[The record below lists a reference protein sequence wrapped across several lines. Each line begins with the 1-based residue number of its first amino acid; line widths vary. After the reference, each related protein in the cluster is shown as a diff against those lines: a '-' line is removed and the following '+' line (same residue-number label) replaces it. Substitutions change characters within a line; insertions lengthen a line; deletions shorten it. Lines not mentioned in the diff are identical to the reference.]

1 MISKINKIKNF
12 GIFQN
17 FSFDSS
23 ITSFGKYNLLYGWNG
38 SGKSTLSRLFRCFE
52 LKEKHEDYKNAEFEI
67 EDNTSIVY
75 DESFEKTPLLKVF
88 NTDFIN
94 DNLELELGKTKPII
108 WIGHGNKKLKDEITV
123 LNNTIQEKNEN
134 PQNGLIVKS
143 EKLKQNTIKR
153 YNTFTDIGREIKTQF
168 LGTMFASH
176 YVNYN
181 KANAEKLWSQID
193 KTQLESY
200 ILDETNIESSKSKIQ
215 IGNKKEKIDT
225 SLTPLS
231 FEKYNDL
238 RLIIR
243 ETIHKSITETVIIE
257 RLSKNE
263 DINEWV
269 KIGKELHEKH
279 NSNICE
285 YCGNIID
292 SERIDNLDKH
302 FSKAYENLMSEI
314 QVKLELLS
322 QYVIDKIEFDKSKLY
337 SSDYAKCDEIIT
349 QLNTKRTEIN
359 KQLVTYK
366 ELLQKKEKSPFSSV
380 GFEISYDTQPI
391 TQFNTLVNEFNDLLL
406 NHNKKIEEYDK
417 VANEARIL
425 LEMHFI
431 VSAAISKDLV
441 NTISE
446 IAGLTKETEEIESE
460 IENLTKQK
468 EEKERELANDR
479 LALDEINKNLER
491 FLGRNEIKLF
501 RIETGGYELKRSGRS
516 AKNLSEAEKT
526 AIALVYFIAKL
537 KENDNKIEDTI
548 VVLDDPISSF
558 DSNHL
563 FHANYFIKE
572 ECESAKQLFILTHS
586 FHFFSLLKDW
596 ATVTVNTQYYSVK
609 AKMNGAL
616 RYGIIENADN
626 MIKHFSSEYHFLFA
640 EIKKYIDATDKSY
653 LDVHVISNLCRQLL
667 ESFLTFKYGRK
678 KLEKC
683 FDEITGFENLSKV
696 RKFVNHYSHRANHGA
711 SMNGFNDNLFA
722 EVDTI
727 VPEVLKLIE
736 HVDKVHYDSMINRI
750 NNS

>member
-17 FSFDSS
+17 FTFDSS
-23 ITSFGKYNLLYGWNG
+23 LATFGKYNLLYGWNG

-52 LKEKHEDYKNAEFEI
+52 LKEKHSDYINAEFEI
-67 EDNTSIVY
+67 EDDNSTVY
-75 DESFEKTPLLKVF
+75 DESFENTPLLKVF

-94 DNLELELGKTKPII
+94 DNLELEQGKTKPII
-108 WIGHGNKKLKDEITV
+108 WIGHENKKLKDEIEV
-123 LNNTIQEKNEN
+123 IKNKIQEKSDN
-134 PQNGLIVKS
+134 PKNGLIIKS
-143 EKLKQNTIKR
+143 EKLNQNTVKK
-153 YNTFTDIGREIKTQF
+153 YNTFSDIGREIKTQF
-168 LGTMFASH
+168 LGTMFASR

-181 KANAEKLWSQID
+181 RVNAEKVWSQID
-193 KTQLESY
+193 KTQLKSY
-200 ILDETNIESSKSKIQ
+200 ILDKSTIESSKSKIQ
-215 IGNKKEKIDT
+215 IGNKKDEIDYT
-225 SLTPLS
+225 LNHLS
-231 FEKYNDL
+231 FEDYNDL
-238 RLIIR
+238 RLKIR
-243 ETIHKSITETVIIE
+243 ETIHKSITETVTID
-257 RLSKNE
+257 RLSKHE

-269 KIGKELHEKH
+269 KIGKNLHEKYE
-279 NSNICE
+279 SKVCE

-292 SERIDNLDKH
+292 SERINDLDKH

-314 QVKLELLS
+314 QEKLELLNHFF
-322 QYVIDKIEFDKSKLY
+322 IKRIEFDKSKLY
-337 SSDYAKCDEIIT
+337 SSDYAKCDKVVD
-349 QLNTKRTEIN
+349 QLNIKLNEIN
-359 KQLVTYK
+359 KQLETYQG
-366 ELLQKKEKSPFSSV
+366 LLLKKQKSPFSSI

-391 TQFNTLVNEFNDLLL
+391 TQFNTLVDEFNDLLL

-417 VANEARIL
+417 IANEARIL
-425 LEMHFI
+425 LEMHYV

-441 NTISE
+441 KTISE
-446 IAGLTKETEEIESE
+446 ISGLTKETEEIESE
-460 IENLTKQK
+460 IEILTKQK

-479 LALDEINKNLER
+479 LALDEININLER
-491 FLGRNEIKLF
+491 FLGRDEIKLS
-501 RIETGGYELKRSGRS
+501 RIETGGYELKRSGRP

-537 KENDNKIEDTI
+537 KENDNKIEDTVI
-548 VVLDDPISSF
+548 VLDDPISSF

-572 ECESAKQLFILTHS
+572 ECQSANQLFVLTHN

-596 ATVTVNTQYYSVK
+596 ATVTLGTQYYSVK
-609 AKMNGAL
+609 AKMNGTV
-616 RYGIIENADN
+616 RKGIIENADN

-640 EIKKYIDATDKSY
+640 EIKKYIEATDKSY
-653 LDVHVISNLCRQLL
+653 LNTHVISNLCRQLL

-678 KLEKC
+678 KLDKC

-722 EVDTI
+722 EVESI
-727 VPEVLKLIE
+727 VPEVLNLIE
-736 HVDKVHYDSMINRI
+736 HVDKVHYDSMVNRI